1 MANKIDRR
9 RFLVSSSL
17 AAGGALMQACAPKLT
32 PLWTPTAVDATATP
46 PAAETITPAPGPADI
61 VLTFL
66 HTNDTHGHLAPF
78 RILDFPDPVG
88 GMARRAT
95 VVRQIREQSAHVLL
109 VDAGD
114 VHQGCLLA
122 DAFQGEPDIELM
134 NELGYVAMGLGNHDL
149 DYGLQTLLRRRD
161 AAFFPILSANLFDA
175 ESGERLLEPY
185 TIVEAGGVKIALT
198 NLAGPDWPHIVSAE
212 LAAALRFAD
221 PIETAREL
229 IPQLRTQADLVVVL
243 GHQYLKDDYA
253 LASAVPGIDV
263 IISAHEHAKLDQ
275 PIQIGGTLIV
285 QDYQWGAYLGRLD
298 VAVSGGRI
306 TSYAW
311 GLIPLTADIPADP
324 GIAARVGMLEAEL
337 RQMYPER
344 FEVIGEAAVDIA
356 DRDIR
361 FREAPLGNLVC
372 DVVRAQAQAEACVL
386 PALTVLNS
394 LFAGPLT
401 VQDVYDALPYPN
413 DILRVRV
420 SGEQLQQ
427 ILDVAASGS
436 GTGSFV
442 QVSGLQ
448 FHIWGG
454 VATDIMVGGQPLDA
468 RRVYTLATTDY
479 HTYRAVDY
487 RAIFGSVSEI
497 ERTGTTVKEAMI
509 AHIRAHS
516 PVSAR
521 VDGRILVEEA
531 RSRQGRA
538 AARSR
543 RQPAPAQ
550 VALAQV

>member
-1 MANKIDRR
+1 
-9 RFLVSSSL
+9 
-17 AAGGALMQACAPKLT
+17 MQACASKLT
-32 PLWTPTAVDATATP
+32 PPWTPTAVEPTATP
-46 PAAETITPAPGPADI
+46 RSEAATPTPGLPDAI
-61 VLTFL
+61 LTFL

-95 VVRQIREQSAHVLL
+95 VVRQIRQQSPHVLL

-149 DYGLQTLLRRRD
+149 DYGWQVLLQRRE
-161 AAFFPILSANLFDA
+161 AAFFPILCANLSHA
-175 ESGERLLEPY
+175 ESDELLLEPY
-185 TIVEAGGVKIALT
+185 TIVEAGGIRVALT
-198 NLAGPDWPHIVSAE
+198 SFAGPDWPHIVSAD
-212 LAAALRFAD
+212 LASALRFAD
-221 PIETAREL
+221 PIETARVL
-229 IPQLRTQADLVVVL
+229 IPQLRAEADLVVVL

-253 LASAVPGIDV
+253 LASTVPGID
-263 IISAHEHAKLDQ
+263 IMISAHEHAKLTQ
-275 PIQIGGTLIV
+275 AIQVGGTLIV
-285 QDYQWGAYLGRLD
+285 EDYQWGAYLGRLD
-298 VAVSGGRI
+298 VAISGGRI
-306 TSYAW
+306 TSYASE
-311 GLIPLTADIPADP
+311 LIPLTADIPADSD
-324 GIAARVGMLEAEL
+324 IAARVGVMETEM
-337 RQMYPER
+337 RQRYPER
-344 FEVIGEAAVDIA
+344 FEIIGEAAIDIA

-413 DILRVRV
+413 EILRIQL
-420 SGEQLQQ
+420 SGGQLQQ
-427 ILDVAASGS
+427 ILDIAASGS

-448 FHIWGG
+448 FRIWGG
-454 VATDIMVGGQPLDA
+454 VATDIMVNGQPLDLQ
-468 RRVYTLATTDY
+468 RTYTMATTDY
-479 HTYRAVDY
+479 HAYRAADY
-487 RAIFGSVSEI
+487 RAIFSTISQI
-497 ERTGTTVKEAMI
+497 EQVGKTVKETLI

-516 PVSAR
+516 PISAR

-531 RSRQGRA
+531 SHSRRGH
-538 AARSR
+538 AARSKSKR
-543 RQPAPAQ
+543 RPAPAQ

>member
-17 AAGGALMQACAPKLT
+17 AAGGALVQACAPKLT

-46 PAAETITPAPGPADI
+46 PAAETTTPAPGPTDI

-109 VDAGD
+109 IDAGD

-134 NELGYVAMGLGNHDL
+134 NDIGYVAMGLGNHDL
-149 DYGLQTLLRRRD
+149 DHGLQTLLQRRD

-175 ESGERLLEPY
+175 RSGERLLEPY
-185 TIVEAGGVKIALT
+185 TIVEQGGIRVALT
-198 NLAGPDWPHIVSAE
+198 SLAGPDWPHIVSAE

-263 IISAHEHAKLDQ
+263 IISAHEHAKLAQ

-324 GIAARVGMLEAEL
+324 GIAARVGMLEAEM

-344 FEVIGEAAVDIA
+344 FEIIGEAAIDIA

-413 DILRVRV
+413 DILRIRV

-448 FHIWGG
+448 FRIWGG
-454 VATDIMVGGQPLDA
+454 VATDIMVNGQPLEA
-468 RRVYTLATTDY
+468 RRIYTLATTDY

-487 RAIFGSVSEI
+487 RAILGSVSEI
-497 ERTGTTVKEAMI
+497 EQTGSTVKEAMI

-521 VDGRILVEEA
+521 AEGRILVEEA
-531 RSRQGRA
+531 GRSRQGRA
-538 AARSR
+538 AARK

-550 VALAQV
+550 VALVQV